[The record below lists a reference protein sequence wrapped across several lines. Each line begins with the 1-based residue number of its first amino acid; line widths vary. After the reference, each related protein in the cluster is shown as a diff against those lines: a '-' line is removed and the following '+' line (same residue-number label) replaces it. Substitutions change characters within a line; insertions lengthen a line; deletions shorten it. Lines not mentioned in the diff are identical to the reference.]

1 MLGVKAM
8 EMMDVKAAI
17 SLFKHY
23 VFSLEAKQAL
33 LQKVREQAKRDP
45 KLAEHAKTQTESLQ
59 TSLRNYLVF
68 SIMFS
73 EQFAKRTGHLLL
85 DPGFGEL
92 MAAQDRF
99 VKKTNEVSKFLDTIE
114 KEKSAP
120 KPTSA
125 TSSDQADGEKPTCH

>member
-17 SLFKHY
+17 KLFNHY
-23 VFSLEAKQAL
+23 VFSLEVKQAL

-68 SIMFS
+68 LIMFS
-73 EQFAKRTGHLLL
+73 EKFAKQTGHVLL
-85 DPGFGEL
+85 DPGSAEL

-114 KEKSAP
+114 QEKSAP

-125 TSSDQADGEKPTCH
+125 TSLDQADGEKPTCH